1 MTQYINNCKKYRQD
15 IIDRFE
21 PAYVMEKFFSDNEVQ
36 ILMDYQFQNAKR
48 VKARSSS
55 CNIQS
60 VVSMQR
66 MFRDNPWLTDKFTEA
81 LGEFDD
87 NSQTGNYYI
96 TIQHHDA
103 HVDLISEE
111 EYINDQT
118 QCLEDPTYKSVT
130 DTVIPWKSVV
140 FPLFLSYEAEC
151 YTTYMHQRRI
161 GYAATFDRES
171 LTDQADSSYKL
182 FREYDGFLDV
192 NGNPLPNTN
201 DSPGWTEEKYPLI
214 SKENFSGF
222 SEEAIFKQVTGD
234 VMVFD
239 ACQVHASCQP
249 AGTST
254 HWMKNGMNIQFYKTV
269 DK

>member
-1 MTQYINNCKKYRQD
+1 MSYIDNCKKYRQD

-21 PAYVMEKFFSDNEVQ
+21 PAYVMEKFFSEDEIQ
-36 ILMDYQFQNAKR
+36 TLMDYQFQNAKR
-48 VKARSSS
+48 VKARPTS

-66 MFRDNPWLTDKFTEA
+66 LFRDNPWLTDKFTEA
-81 LGEFDD
+81 IGEFDD

-96 TIQHHDA
+96 TNQLHDA

-111 EYINDQT
+111 EVKNDEYWT
-118 QCLEDPTYKSVT
+118 IHSHDEHIPVT
-130 DTVIPWKSVV
+130 NNIIPWKSVV
-140 FPLFLSYEAEC
+140 FPLFLSYEADC
-151 YTTYMHQRRI
+151 YTAYMHQRRI
-161 GYAATFDRES
+161 GYATTFDRDY
-171 LTDQADSSYKL
+171 LTEQADSSYTL
-182 FREYDGFLDV
+182 ARNYDGFIDV

-222 SEEAIFKQVTGD
+222 SEEAIFRQVTGD

-239 ACQVHASCQP
+239 ACQIHASCQLP
-249 AGTST
+249 NSEDR
-254 HWMKNGMNIQFYKTV
+254 WMKNGMNIQFYKSIE
-269 DK
+269 

>member
-1 MTQYINNCKKYRQD
+1 MTQYISNCKKYKQD

-36 ILMDYQFQNAKR
+36 LLMDYQFQNAKR
-48 VKARSSS
+48 VKARPSSG
-55 CNIQS
+55 NIQS
-60 VVSMQR
+60 VISVQR
-66 MFRDNPWLTDKFTEA
+66 MFKTNKWLTHKFTEA
-81 LGEFDD
+81 LGEFDPV
-87 NSQTGNYYI
+87 QTGNFYI

-103 HVDLISEE
+103 HVDLINEE
-111 EYINDQT
+111 EST
-118 QCLEDPTYKSVT
+118 DPTFQNL
-130 DTVIPWKSVV
+130 IPWKSVV
-140 FPLFLSYEAEC
+140 FPLFLSEDADC
-151 YTTYMHQRRI
+151 YTTYMHKRRI

-171 LTDQADSSYKL
+171 LTQQDNSSYKL

-192 NGNPLPNTN
+192 NGKPLPSTN
-201 DSPGWTEEKYPLI
+201 DSPGWSKEKYPLI

-222 SEEAIFKQVTGD
+222 SEEAIFRQVTGD

-249 AGTST
+249 EGTHK
-254 HWMKNGMNIQFYKTV
+254 HWLKNGMNIQFYKTA